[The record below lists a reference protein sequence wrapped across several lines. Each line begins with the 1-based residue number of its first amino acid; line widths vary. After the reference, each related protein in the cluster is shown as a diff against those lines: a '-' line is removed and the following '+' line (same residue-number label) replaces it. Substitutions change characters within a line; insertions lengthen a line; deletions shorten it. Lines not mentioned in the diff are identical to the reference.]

1 MADRPVI
8 EVPTPAGGW
17 HAPWPN
23 VAEIEAAFPHQKWT
37 LVGGLMSQLHAI
49 RHGLDAV
56 RPTSDVD
63 IALHIETTPGVA
75 ASSARAFEMLG
86 YELAPSLGRHQ
97 VAHRFVR
104 DAATIDVVVA
114 DHAAPR
120 ARQKLRGHPMV
131 AIDGGTQALKRTV
144 IARLDIVR
152 GRTTTLSVPSAFG
165 AVVLKSAAYK
175 ADSRDKRRHLA
186 DAAVLLS
193 VIEDPYAERA
203 TLAGSDRSRLLTLRR
218 ALPDDAAE
226 WRVLSADRQVSGKTA
241 LRILTADL

>member
-1 MADRPVI
+1 
-8 EVPTPAGGW
+8 
-17 HAPWPN
+17 
-23 VAEIEAAFPHQKWT
+23 
-37 LVGGLMSQLHAI
+37 
-49 RHGLDAV
+49 
-56 RPTSDVD
+56 
-63 IALHIETTPGVA
+63 
-75 ASSARAFEMLG
+75 
-86 YELAPSLGRHQ
+86 
-97 VAHRFVR
+97 
-104 DAATIDVVVA
+104 
-114 DHAAPR
+114 
-120 ARQKLRGHPMV
+120 MV